1 MRERSNMGTYANGV
15 VQKGYSG
22 EPSIKYVK
30 NWYATSPNA
39 DKAILPKYF
48 DNREIVSCYKSSDV
62 LKSMLTEE
70 ALKEL
75 SDNNL
80 TPESVV
86 FSFVATLTDK
96 DENSYEGCH
105 VEYVYNPSTEFTN
118 LYGTSFRHDG
128 TLLFEIE
135 GLREAFHDM
144 LDFAPAFPGKWEFAK
159 NPDGKKILVEYGDF
173 IILNLSEDGPEGKK
187 WMSQRTIINLPMR
200 FSIVNNRE
208 RRSDP

>member
-1 MRERSNMGTYANGV
+1 MGTYANGV

-22 EPSIKYVK
+22 ELSIKYVK

-48 DNREIVSCYKSSDV
+48 DDREIVSCYKSSDV
-62 LKSMLTEE
+62 LKGMLTEE
-70 ALKEL
+70 TLKEL

-96 DENSYEGCH
+96 DGNSYENCH
-105 VEYVYNPSTEFTN
+105 IEYVYNPDAEFTN
-118 LYGTSFRHDG
+118 LYGTGSHHDG
-128 TLLFEIE
+128 TLFFEIE
-135 GLREAFHDM
+135 GLRRAFHGM
-144 LDFAPAFPGKWEFAK
+144 LNFTPAFPGKWEFAK
-159 NPDGKKILVEYGDF
+159 NPDGKKILAEYGDF
-173 IILNLSEDGPEGKK
+173 VVLNLFGDGPEGKK

-200 FSIVNNRE
+200 FSIVDNKKE
-208 RRSDP
+208 

>member
-1 MRERSNMGTYANGV
+1 MDTYANGV

-48 DNREIVSCYKSSDV
+48 DDGKIVSCYKSSDV

-96 DENSYEGCH
+96 DENSYEDCH
-105 VEYVYNPSTEFTN
+105 VEYVYNPSAEFTN

-135 GLREAFHDM
+135 GLRKAFHDM
-144 LDFAPAFPGKWEFAK
+144 LNFAPAFPGKWEFAK

-173 IILNLSEDGPEGKK
+173 IVLNLFEDGPEGKK
-187 WMSQRTIINLPMR
+187 WMNQRTIINLPMR

-208 RRSDP
+208 MEGSK